1 MRLPRRH
8 QARHAGPRPRRRTRL
23 VISRLAGPRRSV
35 RSLDSHLGRA
45 GVRTLARTAVAA
57 AVLISL
63 ANVAPATRLPAGPFE
78 TRPVSPSQAQLMQRF
93 DCSPDGFG
101 DGSTPRSAIVRSER
115 GGLRVVS
122 FERGWEIYTG
132 ERPHA
137 LVAVCHAPPR

>member
-1 MRLPRRH
+1 
-8 QARHAGPRPRRRTRL
+8 
-23 VISRLAGPRRSV
+23 
-35 RSLDSHLGRA
+35 
-45 GVRTLARTAVAA
+45 
-57 AVLISL
+57 
-63 ANVAPATRLPAGPFE
+63 
-78 TRPVSPSQAQLMQRF
+78 MQRF

-101 DGSTPRSAIVRSER
+101 DGSTPQSAIVRSER

>member
-8 QARHAGPRPRRRTRL
+8 QARHAGPRSRRRTSL
-23 VISRLAGPRRSV
+23 VISALAGPRRSL
-35 RSLDSHLGRA
+35 RSMGSHLGRA
-45 GVRTLARTAVAA
+45 GVRTVARTAVV

-63 ANVAPATRLPAGPFE
+63 ANVVAPPDLPATPLE
-78 TRPVSPSQAQLMQRF
+78 TRPASPAQAQLMKRF

-101 DGSTPRSAIVRSER
+101 DGSTPRSALVRSER

-122 FERGWEIYTG
+122 FDRGWEIYTG

-137 LVAVCHAPPR
+137 LVAVCHAPPA